1 MLIAL
6 DIVGFVSVATLFG
19 SMAFF
24 SGVVA
29 PVTFTTLDEE
39 NAGRFVRGL
48 FPWYYLVIAGL
59 AILAMAA
66 LASIRPLEA
75 AVMALIALGAYVSR
89 QLLMPRI
96 NDHRDRMLGGD
107 AEAERSFARLHR
119 LSVWINTA
127 QLAGSLAV
135 LVLRGV
141 A

>member
-1 MLIAL
+1 MFTAL
-6 DIVGFVSVATLFG
+6 DVIGLVSVATLFG

-39 NAGRFVRGL
+39 SAGRFVRGL

-59 AILAMAA
+59 ALLAMVA
-66 LASIRPLEA
+66 LAAVRPLEA
-75 AVMALIALGAYVSR
+75 AVMALIALGAFVSR

-96 NDHRDRMLGGD
+96 NEHRDRMLGGD
-107 AEAERSFARLHR
+107 ASAERGFSRLHR
-119 LSVWINTA
+119 WSVWINAA
-127 QLAGSLAV
+127 QLMGALVV
-135 LVLRGV
+135 LLLIGV